1 MARTRSESAR
11 TKLLAATAELLV
23 TDGVGAVTAEEV
35 ARRSGVAK
43 TTLDRGPI
51 LMFPPSTELSATN

>member
-1 MARTRSESAR
+1 MISTRPPFLWAGG
-11 TKLLAATAELLV
+11 ELVRQPIPRKV
-23 TDGVGAVTAEEV
+23 TE
-35 ARRSGVAK
+35 AK